1 MSSQVTERNAATII
15 AALEEGDETLAELQ
29 RLTGL
34 GEHEAE
40 RAVNYLKAQRRI
52 ENREG
57 LLHLRPAV
65 TAESS
70 DAPPETDAPA
80 PGESV
85 IATPPE
91 TPETLVFE
99 GWTLYMTYS
108 HLLPPLTP
116 EEYADLKADIEQHG
130 MMVPVLLSQTGQD
143 RHYHVLDGQHRL
155 RIAAELGLKWMDF
168 PKTYRNLLTPEE
180 REELALNLNLHRRHL
195 TPEQRRDWALKFRQQ
210 GMSYRAIGDKLGV
223 DKETVRADVKAATVE
238 NSTVELPDRV
248 TGLDGKERPAT
259 QPKPAPADDPH
270 NPEADKA
277 SLRILLGLA
286 DGGTLHRMVLVRQA
300 LDAGL
305 TNRQVMGALHSLIE
319 SGEVRMDG
327 LICVLVPA
335 ESETPPTA
343 PTALDPRATIRVL
356 LAGKPVTRADLWRQ
370 FGLQDPKVDY
380 AHHLREM
387 ALAGEVIIEASE
399 GGALY
404 SLATAV
410 PAADSSAPG
419 EMIPDSAELELKI
432 VEALRG
438 ESMNYHRLLRQTT
451 GLTAILN
458 SDHAHQ
464 DNAIRAALNKL
475 AAEQRVHKDDA
486 HLWHL
491 AEEPASPGETTA
503 DPTPTSAD
511 TNLALLDR
519 AAFEKGLLDLCDQI
533 PGAMRIQGIRS
544 WAALDPEAL
553 RTTRALIART
563 LRAQNDLRV
572 YLTLMDTRLE
582 YMIEHREP
590 YPDPVATPQES
601 PLAQ

>member
-1 MSSQVTERNAATII
+1 MSSPITERNAAKLV
-15 AALEEGDETLAELQ
+15 AALEGIDRTFGELQ
-29 RLTGL
+29 RATDL
-34 GEHEAE
+34 GEHECE
-40 RAVNYLKAQRRI
+40 RALNYLKAQGRI
-52 ENREG
+52 ENVRG

-65 TAESS
+65 TEESS
-70 DAPPETDAPA
+70 EAPAETDAPA

-85 IATPPE
+85 IATAE
-91 TPETLVFE
+91 FDYAALDKDTAAFVQGQTALIKRLYQGTVRNIVHIGEALLDVREKLVFGE
-99 GWTLYMTYS
+99 FGAWLEAEFGMSERSARNYMN
-108 HLLPPLTP
+108 
-116 EEYADLKADIEQHG
+116 AARAVQNG
-130 MMVPVLLSQTGQD
+130 NV
-143 RHYHVLDGQHRL
+143 
-155 RIAAELGLKWMDF
+155 AELNLPMSALYLLGAPSVPDEVRDDVIARAESGEKLTVAAVKEAIADAK
-168 PKTYRNLLTPEE
+168 PKAEPE
-180 REELALNLNLHRRHL
+180 A
-195 TPEQRRDWALKFRQQ
+195 
-210 GMSYRAIGDKLGV
+210 G
-223 DKETVRADVKAATVE
+223 AAVQE
-238 NSTVELPDRV
+238 S
-248 TGLDGKERPAT
+248 
-259 QPKPAPADDPH
+259 PAPAAEPA
-270 NPEADKA
+270 PPAA
-277 SLRILLGLA
+277 SDHVDRALLRGLLGKA
-286 DGGTLHRMVLVRQA
+286 DGGKLHRTVLVRQA

-305 TNRQVMGALHSLIE
+305 TNHQMMVALQSLIE
-319 SGEVRMDG
+319 RGEVRMDG
-327 LICVLVPA
+327 LLCALVPA

-370 FGLQDPKVDY
+370 FALQDPKVDY

-404 SLATAV
+404 SLAK
-410 PAADSSAPG
+410 AASAAEDTAPG
-419 EMIPDSAELELKI
+419 AMIPDSAELELKI